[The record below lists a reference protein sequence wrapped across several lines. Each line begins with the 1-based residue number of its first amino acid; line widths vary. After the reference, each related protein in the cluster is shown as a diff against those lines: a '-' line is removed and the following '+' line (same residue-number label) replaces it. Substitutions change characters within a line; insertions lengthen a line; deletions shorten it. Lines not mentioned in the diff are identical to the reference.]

1 MLNTSKLY
9 LKELKLKFSHHLVIV
24 SLKESQEM
32 FNSPGNIS
40 GASQLNSITAF
51 SWTAAVDGDSFQN
64 VFFLKTSEI
73 KQINVSKQF
82 DVCDPSL
89 EAPRLIWRD
98 VIYALDAAS
107 SSCTLTPSAQQ
118 LQRSFTLKKK
128 RNNVYSWMKQRCS
141 AVQLH
146 TCFMGDQ
153 TKSNV
158 SSVSYFLKSSTRR
171 GYFPAQMETSVNFN
185 GVILAVAFW
194 IRCIFIL
201 K

>member
-1 MLNTSKLY
+1 MGTRFK
-9 LKELKLKFSHHLVIV
+9 
-24 SLKESQEM
+24 M
-32 FNSPGNIS
+32 F
-40 GASQLNSITAF
+40 
-51 SWTAAVDGDSFQN
+51 
-64 VFFLKTSEI
+64 FFFKNKRNKT
-73 KQINVSKQF
+73 KNVSKQF

-89 EAPRLIWRD
+89 EAPRLMWRD

-118 LQRSFTLKKK
+118 LQRSFTLKKR
-128 RNNVYSWMKQRCS
+128 RNNVFSWMKQRCS

-146 TCFMGDQ
+146 TCFIGDQ
-153 TKSNV
+153 TESNV

-171 GYFPAQMETSVNFN
+171 GYFPTQMETSVNFN